1 MLLLIYFTSEH
12 DEIIEAS
19 RSQKLYL
26 IISDSVIH
34 KKSHD
39 LVSEMTMDE
48 EEKNSAAQANVTQVQ
63 KPIKTES

>member
-12 DEIIEAS
+12 NEIIEAS
-19 RSQKLYL
+19 RTQKLYL

-39 LVSEMTMDE
+39 LLSGMTMDE
-48 EEKNSAAQANVTQVQ
+48 EGEEKDSPTRANLNQ
-63 KPIKTES
+63 